1 MNFEQY
7 LFETLSPEVFGP
19 KHLVGSLLVSLLI
32 ALILISTL
40 MILKNKNHSRLLK
53 ITALF
58 ILALELTKYLYTIT
72 TEGSFPLN
80 YIPMQLCSFSLYL
93 MPLTA
98 FSKGKV
104 AEFFRP
110 TTFAIGLMAGLI
122 VLLYPATV
130 LGGDYNWF
138 PLSDNVIQIISF
150 LYHGTMVFFSL
161 YLVLSKTYVPKLK
174 DYPRAYASLL
184 VFAMMAA
191 LTNTVF
197 GTDMMF
203 LNTASGSPFQ
213 FVLLEY
219 GRFVYMLVMLFLAMV
234 ILILPYAPSVIR
246 SIRFSGQTKK
256 SQVTSKN

>member
-19 KHLVGSLLVSLLI
+19 KHLVGSLFVMLLI
-32 ALILISTL
+32 ALILILTL
-40 MILKNKNHSRLLK
+40 IIVKNKNHSRVLK
-53 ITALF
+53 FTALF
-58 ILALELTKYLYTIT
+58 ILTLELTKYLYTIIT
-72 TEGSFPLN
+72 IGSLPLH

-110 TTFAIGLMAGLI
+110 TTFAIGLMAGLT
-122 VLLYPATV
+122 VLFYPATV
-130 LGGDYNWF
+130 LGVDDNWF

-150 LYHGTMVFFSL
+150 LFHGTMVFFAF
-161 YLVLSKTYVPKLK
+161 YLVLSKTYVPKFK
-174 DYPRAYASLL
+174 DYPRAYATLL
-184 VFAMMAA
+184 VFAMMAV
-191 LTNTVF
+191 LTNAF
-197 GTDMMF
+197 FSTDMMV
-203 LNTASGSPFQ
+203 LNTANGSPFQ

-219 GRFVYMLVMLFLAMV
+219 GRLSYMLVMLFLAMV
-234 ILILPYAPSVIR
+234 ILILPFAPSAIR
-246 SIRFSGQTKK
+246 SIRFTGQTKK